1 MKSSTLICLCVIAV
15 AAVIAA
21 YMLGRESERLAVV
34 HADVSELKVH
44 VNQLRIDK
52 FRSEGRWGW
61 LVRLGSQVPGVRW
74 FLPKD

>member
-34 HADVSELKVH
+34 QVEVSELKAHVH
-44 VNQLRIDK
+44 QLRIDK
-52 FRSEGRWGW
+52 LRSEGRWGW

-74 FLPKD
+74 FLLKD